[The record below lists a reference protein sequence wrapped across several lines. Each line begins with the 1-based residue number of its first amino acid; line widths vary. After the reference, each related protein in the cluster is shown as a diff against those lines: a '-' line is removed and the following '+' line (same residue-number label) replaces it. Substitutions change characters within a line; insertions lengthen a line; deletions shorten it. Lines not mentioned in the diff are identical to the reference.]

1 MTIDMSQFHQVF
13 FEECFEGLE
22 AMESGLL
29 NLDTGAIDAEVINT
43 IFRGAHSIKG
53 GSGTFGF
60 NEVADFT
67 HIMETLLDEMRDG
80 RRKVTQPAIT
90 VLLSSVDCLRDM
102 LTSIQAE
109 EPIDAATVKKYKTA
123 LEIELT
129 GSATEA
135 ETATETAS
143 NPPPVI
149 ALTTDDSTPV
159 ADEVEVIKPGW
170 KIAFCPYLDLLK
182 TGNDPVRMFRE
193 LAELGDYTASVNTRD
208 IPDFYE
214 LDPEECNISWIL
226 NVVGDIPLTEIQ
238 EIFNWVEGD
247 CELDIQPLVI
257 ETAKPLP
264 VRKKT
269 EPEPA
274 VAAIAQPTEIPV
286 EVSPEDDEAEVQRAD
301 DDQANAANVI
311 LVDSD
316 GELPVDRR
324 VASNPVRMA
333 NDGEILTDRRA
344 AASSSIRVDT
354 TKIDALI
361 NIVGEVVITQSML
374 GLIGEN
380 FAIEQLP
387 QLQRGLSQ
395 LERHIRD
402 MQQSV
407 MNIRMLPI
415 SFVFSRFPRLVHD
428 ISAKLGKK
436 IELKLVGENTEVDKA
451 IVELINDP
459 LVHLI
464 RNSLDHGIEMPA
476 ERVAAGK
483 PETGTIELKAYH
495 RGGHI
500 VIEIMDD
507 GRGLNRHKLIAKA
520 MEKGLISENSILSD
534 KQAFELIFM
543 PGFSMAESI
552 TDISGRGVGMDVVR
566 RNIQTLGGN
575 IEIISDLGKG
585 TTISIQLPLTLAI
598 IDGQSVAVGNETYIV
613 PLVSIME
620 SIKINEKMLNK
631 IAGKGET
638 FRLRD
643 QYIPIIRM
651 HKIFNVRH
659 KNQSETSE
667 GVIVVVEGQG
677 ILCGLFVDEL
687 LGPQQV
693 VVKSLETNYRRVEG
707 VSGATILG
715 DGSVALILDVPGLV
729 RFANR
734 QLPVHSLNA

>member
-1 MTIDMSQFHQVF
+1 V
-13 FEECFEGLE
+13 
-22 AMESGLL
+22 
-29 NLDTGAIDAEVINT
+29 
-43 IFRGAHSIKG
+43 
-53 GSGTFGF
+53 
-60 NEVADFT
+60 
-67 HIMETLLDEMRDG
+67 
-80 RRKVTQPAIT
+80 
-90 VLLSSVDCLRDM
+90 
-102 LTSIQAE
+102 
-109 EPIDAATVKKYKTA
+109 VKKYKTA

-129 GSATEA
+129 GSAKETEA
-135 ETATETAS
+135 ETVS

-149 ALTTDDSTPV
+149 SRTTNESTAV
-159 ADEVEVIKPGW
+159 ADEVELIEQGW

-193 LAELGDYTASVNTRD
+193 LAELGDYTASVNTQD

-214 LDPEECNISWIL
+214 LDPEECNLSWIL

-247 CELDIQPLVI
+247 CELDIQPLAI
-257 ETAKPLP
+257 KTAKPAP
-264 VRKKT
+264 VSKKT

-274 VAAIAQPTEIPV
+274 VAEIDRPTETKAKVRP
-286 EVSPEDDEAEVQRAD
+286 DDAESEVQRVD
-301 DDQANAANVI
+301 DDQANATSAI
-311 LVDSD
+311 RVDND
-316 GELPVDRR
+316 GEVLVDRR
-324 VASNPVRMA
+324 
-333 NDGEILTDRRA
+333 ETDRRA
-344 AASSSIRVDT
+344 VASSSIRVDT

-451 IVELINDP
+451 VVELINDP

-476 ERVAAGK
+476 ERAEAGK

-500 VIEIMDD
+500 VIEIIDD
-507 GRGLNRHKLIAKA
+507 GRGLDRNKLIAKA
-520 MEKGLISENSILSD
+520 MEKGLIPENSILSD
-534 KQAFELIFM
+534 KQTFELIFM

-598 IDGQSVAVGNETYIV
+598 IDGQSVAVGDETYIV

-620 SIKINEKMLNK
+620 SININEKMLNK

-638 FRLRD
+638 FRLRN

-651 HKIFNVRH
+651 HEIFNVRP
-659 KNQSETSE
+659 KNQSKTTE

-693 VVKSLETNYRRVEG
+693 VVKSLETNYRRVEC

-729 RFANR
+729 RFSNR

>member
-1 MTIDMSQFHQVF
+1 MSIDMSQFHQVF

-29 NLDTGAIDAEVINT
+29 NLDTGDIDAEVINT

-60 NEVADFT
+60 NDVADFT

-80 RRKVTQPAIT
+80 RRKVTQPAID
-90 VLLSSVDCLRDM
+90 VLLGSVDCLRTM
-102 LTSIQAE
+102 LTAIQKGE
-109 EPIDAATVKKYKTA
+109 NLDSAAVEKYKAA
-123 LEIELT
+123 LEIDLK
-129 GSATEA
+129 GSAK
-135 ETATETAS
+135 ETAS
-143 NPPPVI
+143 TPPV
-149 ALTTDDSTPV
+149 TTQTVKESAVVAAVAV
-159 ADEVEVIKPGW
+159 ADEFELTEQGW

-193 LAELGDYTASVNTRD
+193 LAELGEYAVSVNTQD

-214 LDPEECNISWIL
+214 LDPEECNLSWAL
-226 NVVGDIPLTEIQ
+226 KVVGDIPLKEIN

-247 CELDIQPLVI
+247 CELDIQPL
-257 ETAKPLP
+257 EKKTAKPVPLA
-264 VRKKT
+264 KKA
-269 EPEPA
+269 EPEPS
-274 VAAIAQPTEIPV
+274 VTEIDQPKSSPV
-286 EVSPEDDEAEVQRAD
+286 EVKAKAGSTEAVKPEVQQSD
-301 DDQANAANVI
+301 SDQAKAPIAMRVDAN
-311 LVDSD
+311 
-316 GELPVDRR
+316 GEVLP
-324 VASNPVRMA
+324 
-333 NDGEILTDRRA
+333 DRRA
-344 AASSSIRVDT
+344 GASSSIRVDT
-354 TKIDALI
+354 AKIDALI

-380 FAIEQLP
+380 FAMDQLA
-387 QLQRGLSQ
+387 QLKSGLSQ
-395 LERHIRD
+395 LERHTRD

-451 IVELINDP
+451 VVELINDP

-464 RNSLDHGIEMPA
+464 RNSLDHGIEMPTD
-476 ERVAAGK
+476 RITAGK

-500 VIEIMDD
+500 VIEIIDD
-507 GRGLNRHKLIAKA
+507 GRGLDRNKLIAKA
-520 MEKGLISENSILSD
+520 IEKGLIGENSILSD

-543 PGFSMAESI
+543 PGFSTAENI

-566 RNIQTLGGN
+566 RNIQALGGN
-575 IEIISDLGKG
+575 IEIISDFGKG
-585 TTISIQLPLTLAI
+585 TTISIHLPLTLAI
-598 IDGQSVAVGNETYIV
+598 IDGQSVAVGDETYIV
-613 PLVSIME
+613 PLVSIIE
-620 SIKINEKMLNK
+620 SINITGKMLNK
-631 IAGKGET
+631 IAGKSET
-638 FRLRD
+638 FRLRN

-651 HKIFNVRH
+651 HEIFNVPP
-659 KNQSETSE
+659 KNKSKTAE
-667 GVIVVVEGQG
+667 GIIVVVERQG
-677 ILCGLFVDEL
+677 LLCGLFVDEL

-693 VVKSLETNYRRVEG
+693 VVKSLEANYRRVEG

-729 RFANR
+729 RLSNR
-734 QLPVHSLNA
+734 RSSAYPAIS